1 MYQMTK
7 QVLINPILHPSGI
20 IRGRWSLEP
29 CQIKYLTRINKCIQ
43 ERTPPPLVDINQPP
57 PRSNLFPTPT
67 QVETFVTETQTSLW
81 DAIGVD
87 IESAGRHIIC
97 IGLTQLSLGT
107 GEIGRTICVRFR
119 RRGGSVYWSS
129 TADLG
134 RVVESCDDLLEDS
147 DIAMVFHNGTTY
159 DVPILEGVGFRVQ
172 GRLIDT
178 MLLAHSA
185 WSEIPKSLQFTST
198 LHLWSPVW
206 KLLTE
211 VSDEDEGKG

>member
-1 MYQMTK
+1 MREVY
-7 QVLINPILHPSGI
+7 VNPILHPSGI

-29 CQIKYLTRINKCIQ
+29 CQIKYLTRINKCIREQ
-43 ERTPPPLVDINQPP
+43 TPPPLVDINKPP
-57 PRSNLFPTPT
+57 PRSNLFPTTT
-67 QVETFVTETQTSLW
+67 QVETFVQETQTGSW

-87 IESAGRHIIC
+87 IENAGRHIIC

-107 GEIGRTICVRFR
+107 GEIGRSICVRFR
-119 RRGGSVYWSS
+119 RRGGSCYWSNERDLRNVVQS
-129 TADLG
+129 IDVLLGDADVAL
-134 RVVESCDDLLEDS
+134 
-147 DIAMVFHNGTTY
+147 VFHNGTTH
-159 DVPILEGVGFRVQ
+159 DVPILEGVGFRVR

-178 MLLAHSA
+178 MLLAHTA

-211 VSDEDEGKG
+211 VSDEEEGKG